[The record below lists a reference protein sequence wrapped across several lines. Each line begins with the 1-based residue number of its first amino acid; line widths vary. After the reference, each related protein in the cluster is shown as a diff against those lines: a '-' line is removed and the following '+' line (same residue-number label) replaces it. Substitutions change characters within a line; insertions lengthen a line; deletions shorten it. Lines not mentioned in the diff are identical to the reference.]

1 MNILNLILGVSLG
14 YHLIRKM
21 FENIFVRFP
30 DAPNVLLPT
39 FDAILVCAESP
50 DMHHFTNGTDLIN
63 ATLQAMQFSPEV
75 EAVQLKA
82 LSILTSLA
90 GIGDKELIGMM
101 VDPACMS

>member
-1 MNILNLILGVSLG
+1 MFNKIILAVEINIHIDN
-14 YHLIRKM
+14 IRKC
-21 FENIFVRFP
+21 FLRLP

-39 FDAILVCAESP
+39 FDAILVCSESP

-75 EAVQLKA
+75 ESVQLKA
-82 LSILTSLA
+82 LSVLTSLA

-101 VDPACMS
+101 VGPACMS